1 MKKSKYIEQERAY
14 AVSIVARFNGSYEAA
29 ASYLKEEGKITVTG
43 KTLKNWRND
52 VTLPALAEPVQD
64 ALLAAA
70 EVGCLAEV
78 SDDVILSNATK
89 GLNAVVDRLNERLS
103 DDRYTKRI
111 TNNELVNIGNFF
123 ASLKELD
130 KDKQTNSSGTTNI
143 YQQIINQ
150 HYHAKGH

>member
-1 MKKSKYIEQERAY
+1 MKKSKYTDEQKAYALSVVKRFGSCERA
-14 AVSIVARFNGSYEAA
+14 AQ
-29 ASYLKEEGKITVTG
+29 YLKDEGKIIVSG
-43 KTLKNWRND
+43 KTLQNWNND
-52 VTLPALAEPVQD
+52 TSLAPLVPEQD
-64 ALLAAA
+64 ALVVAA

-111 TNNELVNIGNFF
+111 TNNELVNIGSFF